1 MVNIKT
7 LKNGIRV
14 AVEEIP
20 YVRSVSF
27 GIWVKNGSRDENINN
42 NGISHFIEHMLFK
55 GTFKRSA
62 KDIAEEM
69 DALGGQI
76 NAYTTKEYTCYHT
89 RVLDKHI
96 EKAVDI
102 LSDMFLN
109 SKFDD
114 NDVSRERNVI
124 LEEIN
129 MYDDAPEEVVH
140 DKLQENIWKNS
151 SLGLPIL
158 GTADTISNFDG
169 KIIKDYFD
177 KHYTNENTVISIAG
191 NVNENEAFALV
202 EKYFGDK
209 KSLKTLNEEKEKTV
223 YYPSFIKS
231 PKDIE
236 QIHMCMCFPG
246 LERDHENKY
255 DMTIFN
261 TIFGGGMSSRL
272 FQKIR
277 EDNGLTYSIYSY
289 ISAYTDAG
297 LFAVYAGMNPNQTE
311 KVCRLIYEEIEDI
324 KNSLISDKVIKITKE
339 QIISNYIIGTE
350 STVNRMTSMGG
361 SVLLRNTVQTQEEII
376 SNIESVTAQSV
387 HNIVNKIFDFD
398 KISIS
403 LSGNKES
410 IDFGKIMP

>member
-1 MVNIKT
+1 
-7 LKNGIRV
+7 
-14 AVEEIP
+14 
-20 YVRSVSF
+20 
-27 GIWVKNGSRDENINN
+27 
-42 NGISHFIEHMLFK
+42 
-55 GTFKRSA
+55 
-62 KDIAEEM
+62 
-69 DALGGQI
+69 
-76 NAYTTKEYTCYHT
+76 
-89 RVLDKHI
+89 
-96 EKAVDI
+96 
-102 LSDMFLN
+102 
-109 SKFDD
+109 
-114 NDVSRERNVI
+114 
-124 LEEIN
+124 
-129 MYDDAPEEVVH
+129 
-140 DKLQENIWKNS
+140 
-151 SLGLPIL
+151 
-158 GTADTISNFDG
+158 
-169 KIIKDYFD
+169 
-177 KHYTNENTVISIAG
+177 
-191 NVNENEAFALV
+191 
-202 EKYFGDK
+202 
-209 KSLKTLNEEKEKTV
+209 
-223 YYPSFIKS
+223 
-231 PKDIE
+231 
-236 QIHMCMCFPG
+236 MCMCFPG

>member
-140 DKLQENIWKNS
+140 DKLQESIWKNS

-403 LSGNKES
+403 LSGNTES

>member
-297 LFAVYAGMNPNQTE
+297 LFAVYAGMNPNQIE
-311 KVCRLIYEEIEDI
+311 KVCRLIYNEIEDI

-403 LSGNKES
+403 LSGNTES

>member
-297 LFAVYAGMNPNQTE
+297 LFAVYAGMNPNQIE

-403 LSGNKES
+403 LSGNTES

>member
-236 QIHMCMCFPG
+236 QIHMCICFPG

-297 LFAVYAGMNPNQTE
+297 LFAVYAGMNPNQIE
-311 KVCRLIYEEIEDI
+311 KVCRLIYNEIEDI

-403 LSGNKES
+403 LSGNTES

>member
-140 DKLQENIWKNS
+140 DKLQESIWKNS

-297 LFAVYAGMNPNQTE
+297 LFAVYAGMNPNQIE
-311 KVCRLIYEEIEDI
+311 KVCRLIYNEIEDI

-398 KISIS
+398 KISVS
-403 LSGNKES
+403 LSGNTES

>member
-151 SLGLPIL
+151 SLELPIL

-297 LFAVYAGMNPNQTE
+297 LFAVYAGMNPNQIE

-403 LSGNKES
+403 LSGNTES

>member
-1 MVNIKT
+1 
-7 LKNGIRV
+7 
-14 AVEEIP
+14 
-20 YVRSVSF
+20 
-27 GIWVKNGSRDENINN
+27 
-42 NGISHFIEHMLFK
+42 MLFK

>member
-140 DKLQENIWKNS
+140 DKLQESIWKNS

-297 LFAVYAGMNPNQTE
+297 LFAVYAGMNPNQIE
-311 KVCRLIYEEIEDI
+311 KVCRLIYNEIEDI

-387 HNIVNKIFDFD
+387 YNIVNKIFDFD

-403 LSGNKES
+403 LSGNTES